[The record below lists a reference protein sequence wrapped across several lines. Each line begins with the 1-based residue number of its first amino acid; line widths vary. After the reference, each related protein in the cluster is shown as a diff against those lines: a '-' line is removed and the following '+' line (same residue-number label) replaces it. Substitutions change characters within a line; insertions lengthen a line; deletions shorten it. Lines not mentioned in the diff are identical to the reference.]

1 MANVKKNSKAKGG
14 ESEGILSKLGT
25 LIKGDEGPRADEPED
40 ATELLKKD
48 HDKVR
53 DLFKR
58 YEASDRAA
66 EKAQIA
72 RTVCAELTV
81 HAEIEEEI
89 FYPALERA
97 GQRDSVKMVRESV
110 EEHKIVKTLVG
121 ELEGMTPRD
130 PQFEAKFTVLREA
143 VEHHADEEE
152 DDLFPDAKRDLGE
165 NRLRELG
172 GQMQARK
179 QELAEPGAQKKD
191 QKPPARSARPG
202 AARRGRPAGR
212 GSSGR
217 ARA

>member
-1 MANVKKNSKAKGG
+1 MAKARKRAKEEGG

-25 LIKGDEGPRADEPED
+25 LIKGDEGPRAEPEE
-40 ATELLKKD
+40 ATKLLKKD
-48 HDKVR
+48 HDTVR

-58 YEASDRAA
+58 YEASDRAG

-72 RTVCAELTV
+72 RTVCEELTI
-81 HAEIEEEI
+81 HAHIEEEI
-89 FYPALERA
+89 FYPALEKA
-97 GQRDSVKMVRESV
+97 GQRDALKMVRESV

-165 NRLRELG
+165 DRLRELG
-172 GQMQARK
+172 ARMQERK
-179 QELAEPGAQKKD
+179 EELKSSGATTGKTA
-191 QKPPARSARPG
+191 PAQPAA
-202 AARRGRPAGR
+202 AARRGRPASR
-212 GSSGR
+212 GARGSGR